1 MEEFQESPWLTQSCL
16 FNNKNECC
24 AISAISGF
32 VDLWK
37 KPFQIS
43 ELQFLCCKSKLTIST
58 LHKLKEHMRQC
69 TSGSFGNCINIYDTF
84 KVWRI
89 FTLWKYSSSVSSR
102 RVNWTPNMNQVLV
115 WASHEFSVSGHKL
128 SSVKRLGKEIMRG
141 LEYIISK
148 INMLEKIHFDDSHS
162 LKTMHCFIRISK

>member
-1 MEEFQESPWLTQSCL
+1 MTHSRSGEFLLCESIQAQSLPGELT
-16 FNNKNECC
+16 
-24 AISAISGF
+24 
-32 VDLWK
+32 
-37 KPFQIS
+37 
-43 ELQFLCCKSKLTIST
+43 ELQ
-58 LHKLKEHMRQC
+58 
-69 TSGSFGNCINIYDTF
+69 
-84 KVWRI
+84 
-89 FTLWKYSSSVSSR
+89 
-102 RVNWTPNMNQVLV
+102 NMNQVLV